1 MEHVNPAKRPTVMV
15 EDSKWTGYFIE
26 LQPLPCSHQQVCIT
40 TKNSYGINYTSFLF
54 VSDTSVLFLLPKYC
68 PNQKSE
74 VRITDRRDEL
84 VQKVRC
90 IIQDFGEKENL
101 LQGMKTVDALERL
114 GVGYHFEQEIAT
126 FMDVLSSRKPAV
138 GDDLC
143 AVALQFRLLRQ
154 HHYDATC
161 GIYNYF
167 ICIIFLSLS
176 GHNNVAASVQVVI
189 RTHFYREF

>member
-1 MEHVNPAKRPTVMV
+1 M
-15 EDSKWTGYFIE
+15 
-26 LQPLPCSHQQVCIT
+26 
-40 TKNSYGINYTSFLF
+40 
-54 VSDTSVLFLLPKYC
+54 
-68 PNQKSE
+68 
-74 VRITDRRDEL
+74 
-84 VQKVRC
+84 QKVRC

-114 GVGYHFEQEIAT
+114 GVGYHFEQEIAK

>member
-1 MEHVNPAKRPTVMV
+1 M
-15 EDSKWTGYFIE
+15 
-26 LQPLPCSHQQVCIT
+26 
-40 TKNSYGINYTSFLF
+40 
-54 VSDTSVLFLLPKYC
+54 
-68 PNQKSE
+68 
-74 VRITDRRDEL
+74 
-84 VQKVRC
+84 QKVRC

-176 GHNNVAASVQVVI
+176 GHNNVAA
-189 RTHFYREF
+189 FK